1 MSRLSQAQL
10 KLNDALAALESA
22 LESTLASAGKSAD
35 VRVAGESPLDNT
47 RLLADLQAVDAK
59 VARAVDMINASLA
72 GGNGDGDKR

>member
-22 LESTLASAGKSAD
+22 LESTLESAGKSAD
-35 VRVAGESPLDNT
+35 GRVAGESPSNNAQ
-47 RLLADLQAVDAK
+47 LLADLQAVDAK
-59 VARAVDMINASLA
+59 VARAVDMINASFA

>member
-10 KLNDALAALESA
+10 KLNDALDALESA
-22 LESTLASAGKSAD
+22 LESTLASSGNSAD
-35 VRVAGESPLDNT
+35 GRVAGESPLDNA

-72 GGNGDGDKR
+72 GGKGDGDKR

>member
-22 LESTLASAGKSAD
+22 LESTLASAGKSVD
-35 VRVAGESPLDNT
+35 GRVAGESLSDNAQ
-47 RLLADLQAVDAK
+47 LLADLQAVDAK

-72 GGNGDGDKR
+72 EVNGDGDKR

>member
-35 VRVAGESPLDNT
+35 GRVAGESPSDNA

-59 VARAVDMINASLA
+59 VARAVDMINGSLA
-72 GGNGDGDKR
+72 GGNSDGDKR

>member
-22 LESTLASAGKSAD
+22 LESPLASSGKSAD
-35 VRVAGESPLDNT
+35 GRVAGESPSDNA
-47 RLLADLQAVDAK
+47 RLLADLQTVDAK